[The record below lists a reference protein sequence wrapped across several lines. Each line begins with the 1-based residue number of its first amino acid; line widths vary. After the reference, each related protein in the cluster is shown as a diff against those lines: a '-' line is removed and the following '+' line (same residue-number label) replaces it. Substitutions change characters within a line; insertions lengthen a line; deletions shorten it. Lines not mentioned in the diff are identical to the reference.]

1 METIKITESKK
12 LTQAISNQKT
22 LKNTQNA
29 MKTAF
34 SGSRA
39 LYEAELREMVD
50 NFTYEFSPEYQD
62 VLNINQE
69 FFLNDTRPFRN
80 ADTRRLDSL
89 FMTPNGVCVVEF
101 KRGVLTETEVTE
113 CGFGRGYFQLCY
125 EQIPN
130 FSNFLFVAEE
140 IKPALGICRSIKTPK
155 NVSVK
160 CVTYSTLIL
169 IHLHEY
175 MVWSKAN
182 REPLA
187 TTMQNV
193 LDAKKH
199 IPDTWLTES
208 QLKAAITLLIS

>member
-1 METIKITESKK
+1 MIGRK
-12 LTQAISNQKT
+12 
-22 LKNTQNA
+22 TQNE
-29 MKTAF
+29 MPTAF
-34 SGSRA
+34 STSRA
-39 LYEAELREMVD
+39 LYEDELREMVD
-50 NFTYEFSPEYQD
+50 NFTCEFSLEYQD
-62 VLNINQE
+62 VLNINHE
-69 FFLNDTRPFRN
+69 FFLKDTRPFRT

-89 FMTPNGVCVVEF
+89 FMTSGGVCVVEF
-101 KRGVLTETEVTE
+101 KRGLLTENDVIE

-130 FSNFLFVAEE
+130 FNKFLFIAENVTQTKILFE
-140 IKPALGICRSIKTPK
+140 KIKTPD
-155 NVSVK
+155 NISVS
-160 CVTYSTLIL
+160 CINYSQYIN
-169 IHLHEY
+169 IHLNKY